1 MFNKVFKI
9 RDEGRS
15 LWRGEESVEGR
26 HTEYHLY
33 LTRHRGVKFNRSSKR
48 HGFPACARACVCVD
62 SKRWSRRCRIHA
74 DFLGHVYINKFN
86 NIAIS
91 GYFTSGRKKGKK
103 CTLLQV
109 VCFLSSV

>member
-15 LWRGEESVEGR
+15 LWKGEESVEGR

-48 HGFPACARACVCVD
+48 HGFPACARACVWTVNVGVED
-62 SKRWSRRCRIHA
+62 V
-74 DFLGHVYINKFN
+74 VY
-86 NIAIS
+86 
-91 GYFTSGRKKGKK
+91 
-103 CTLLQV
+103 TLI
-109 VCFLSSV
+109 SSVMFT